1 MKLQE
6 FDTHNY
12 LLFQPVDRC
21 FKNNSNHISAG
32 KSKGLSDESKAKNH
46 TIIKIILLWW
56 VLFKTRKSDIYTWK
70 SGEYLDCF

>member
-32 KSKGLSDESKAKNH
+32 KSKGLSDESKVKNH
-46 TIIKIILLWW
+46 TNIIILKKFDGNCLKQEK
-56 VLFKTRKSDIYTWK
+56 VTFTHEKVVSI
-70 SGEYLDCF
+70 